1 MMVSTASP
9 LETYTIPRL
18 FYERVEKTP
27 QAIAYRFKRAGM
39 YQELTWAAYRA
50 EVERVALA
58 LIGLEL
64 APRAYIA
71 IMGNPCIE
79 YVMADM
85 AATLAGA
92 VPCGIYPTSSPREV
106 AHLLR
111 LTGARH
117 FVAETQEHLDRLLDA
132 EREQDCRLADRIV
145 LIDARAAFLYD
156 DQRIVQFS
164 SLLAGQPADPA
175 VHEELLKR
183 TTAIKP
189 SDIASVTFSSG
200 TTGLPKAA
208 CHSHSANIVGIGLAF
223 LKVCPELTRGAQR
236 TVCYLPMAHGIERG
250 MTALVPLLADVVPHV
265 GERGQ
270 SQLSLLRE
278 VRPTFLHGVP
288 RIWEKLAGHVEVGV
302 EGSGWMTKG
311 VFNWA
316 KTIGQRRASALSQ
329 GGGEKPGLVLEIAF
343 RVAQML
349 VIAPVRF
356 KVGLLSCAGAMCAGA
371 PLPLPVQQ
379 TWQGW
384 GIPLRNLFGTTES
397 WVIGAQDD
405 AWPKPGSPV
414 RPCSLVNVKICADGE
429 LKVKGPGAFSAYLG
443 DSAATAAMIDAE
455 GYVSTGDIVKLIE
468 GKGFFIVDR
477 KKDIII
483 TSGGKNVAP
492 STVETVLMSSPYIAQ
507 AIVFGDLRKYIV
519 ALIEIDFENVSNWAR
534 QQGIPYTGFS
544 SLAQNPAVFE
554 LMGAEIDKCNQYL
567 ARVEQVKKFWIIDRE
582 LVPED
587 GNVTATR
594 KVKRM
599 QAYET
604 FKDRVEAMYAE

>member
-1 MMVSTASP
+1 MLTPDA
-9 LETYTIPRL
+9 LAGYTIPRL
-18 FYERVEKTP
+18 LRERVERTP
-27 QAIAYRFKRAGM
+27 HAVAYRYKCHGI
-39 YQELTWAAYRA
+39 YHELTWRDYQAA
-50 EVERVALA
+50 VERVAKSFIA
-58 LIGLEL
+58 LGLRTGGHL
-64 APRAYIA
+64 A
-71 IMGNPCIE
+71 IMGNACIE
-79 YVMADM
+79 YIMADM
-85 AATLAGA
+85 AAVLAGA

-111 LTGARH
+111 LTNARH

-132 EREQDCRLADRIV
+132 EREQQERLVDRIV
-145 LIDARAAFLYD
+145 LIDGRTAFLYD
-156 DQRIVQFS
+156 DPRMVQFAALMDES
-164 SLLAGQPADPA
+164 NDDAALA
-175 VHEELLKR
+175 EELRRRSDALKP
-183 TTAIKP
+183 TDT
-189 SDIASVTFSSG
+189 ASVTFSSG

-208 CHSHSANIVGIGLAF
+208 CHSHAANIVGIGLAF
-223 LKVCPELTRGAQR
+223 LDVCPELARGPQR
-236 TVCYLPMAHGIERG
+236 TVCYLPLAHGIERG
-250 MTALVPLLADVVPHV
+250 MTALVPLLADVVPHI

-288 RIWEKLAGHVEVGV
+288 RIWEKLAGHIEVGV
-302 EGSGWMTKG
+302 EGAGWLARKA
-311 VFNWA
+311 FQWA
-316 KTIGQRRASALSQ
+316 RKVGQRRA
-329 GGGEKPGLVLEIAF
+329 GEIGQEGKASRWLHEMAY
-343 RVAQML
+343 RVAEAL
-349 VIAPVRF
+349 VIAPIRF

-371 PLPLPVQQ
+371 PLPLPVQK

-397 WVIGAQDD
+397 WVIAAQAG
-405 AWPKPGSPV
+405 AWPRPGAPLH
-414 RPCSLVNVKICADGE
+414 RCSVVDIRVQDDGE
-429 LKVKGPGAFSAYLG
+429 LMVKGLGAFSGYLG
-443 DSAATAAMIDAE
+443 DAAATSAIKDAD
-455 GYVSTGDIVKLIE
+455 GYVATGDVVQRE
-468 GKGFFIVDR
+468 GDGFLIVDR

-492 STVETVLMSSPYIAQ
+492 AVVETALMSSPYISQ

-544 SLAQNPAVFE
+544 SLAQNPAVIE
-554 LMGAEIDKCNQYL
+554 LIGEQVEKANAWL

-599 QAYET
+599 HAYET
-604 FKDRVEAMYAE
+604 FKDQVEAMYAD